1 LYGIPLNTKQR
12 KDGIRD
18 IIVCLSLF
26 GIAFVLM
33 LNIKPENQINMETKK
48 IGAWKKQTSKGEV
61 VSFTIEGKRYS
72 MWVNTYKKEDKHP
85 DFNII
90 EDKPYNNENNTKT
103 TEAGDL
109 PF

>member
-1 LYGIPLNTKQR
+1 MYSTPLNTKQR

-26 GIAFVLM
+26 GLAFVLM

>member
-1 LYGIPLNTKQR
+1 MYGIPLNTKQR

-18 IIVCLSLF
+18 MILCLSFFTL
-26 GIAFVLM
+26 AFVLM

-61 VSFTIEGKRYS
+61 ISFAIEGKRYS

-85 DFNII
+85 DFNIV
-90 EDKPYNNENNTKT
+90 EDKPFNNEAKVQT
-103 TEAGDL
+103 TGDGDL

>member
-1 LYGIPLNTKQR
+1 MYGIPLNTKQR

-33 LNIKPENQINMETKK
+33 LNIKPENQINMQTKK

>member
-1 LYGIPLNTKQR
+1 MYGIPLNTKQR

-26 GIAFVLM
+26 VLAFVLM
-33 LNIKPENQINMETKK
+33 LIIKPENQTNMETKK

-61 VSFTIEGKRYS
+61 ISFTIEGKRYS